1 MAPTSDGR
9 VRRCQE
15 CGHPVF
21 LCRTRDDALFFGRH
35 GWRVALA
42 GPAAPPGE
50 PPAAWAGRLS
60 HCFAGPIPIWGGSLA
75 ARWYVREVLK
85 AAIDAGATMA
95 DIVAAVQAFL
105 QDHEVPPDRVR
116 VQLDKVRGLTF

>member
-1 MAPTSDGR
+1 
-9 VRRCQE
+9 
-15 CGHPVF
+15 
-21 LCRTRDDALFFGRH
+21 
-35 GWRVALA
+35 
-42 GPAAPPGE
+42 
-50 PPAAWAGRLS
+50 
-60 HCFAGPIPIWGGSLA
+60 
-75 ARWYVREVLK
+75 VLK